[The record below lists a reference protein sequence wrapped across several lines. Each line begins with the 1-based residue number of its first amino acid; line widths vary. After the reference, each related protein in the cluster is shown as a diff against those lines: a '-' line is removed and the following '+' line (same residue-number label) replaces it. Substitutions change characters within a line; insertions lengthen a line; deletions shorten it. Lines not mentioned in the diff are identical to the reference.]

1 MPGVPLTQYMAAV
14 QAAMTPAQEAN
25 AIPYA
30 SPPNAAL
37 FDGPAPAPA
46 PASPYLPANAFGPP
60 ANPIEAGVRLAQQ
73 RGDLPADPAPSAAPT
88 QADAVQ
94 APQHPFPLEAA
105 GGGGVIPAHE
115 VDLRGPSLKAAQGN
129 VNAANEGAIEQVTQG
144 HGEMAGRE
152 YALALEME
160 RGARERQAA
169 AEQAMAEQEEEMLQK
184 QHDFSQSVKSLGQF
198 AFKPDGGFHASQTT
212 GQKIAGVFHLAL
224 NGFMAGVGR
233 PVPDLVLRGVEQ
245 SIRAQENAY
254 NALRDTAHAQQNGFA
269 MAMQKFGNANA
280 ARHMVRAAAL
290 EGLQAEAAQVMALN
304 KGTEAGNRAA
314 MAYADLEQQKMQQI
328 AMGIRFLPQQA
339 TGRRFVDQNTGLV
352 YTEQEAKQ
360 LAGKWYEQAAAREMK
375 GLDVAGNL
383 MVEGEKAGLKRATD
397 ARQHEVRL
405 PNGEIVM
412 APNDKE
418 ADNIRGLAE
427 SLAKTQR
434 MVEEA
439 KQIRAGWAF
448 RAPMT
453 KERERLKQIQADLV
467 SEYSVQHKFGAL
479 SEGDRKH
486 AEEGTAD
493 LFGTGSAV
501 EARLDR
507 LNATAQTNLQSRVK
521 TIPGTSSAARGELPK
536 SVTFHGGK

>member
-1 MPGVPLTQYMAAV
+1 MPGIPLNQYRAAV
-14 QAAMTPAQEAN
+14 SAAMQPPTEAQTAG
-25 AIPYA
+25 AIPYTTA
-30 SPPNAAL
+30 PPEAM
-37 FDGPAPAPA
+37 FDAPQAPAPQT
-46 PASPYLPANAFGPP
+46 SPYLPANAFGPA
-60 ANPIEAGVRLAQQ
+60 ANPIEQGVALAQQ
-73 RGDLPADPAPSAAPT
+73 RGDLPADPAPAAAP
-88 QADAVQ
+88 QAGPVAQ

-105 GGGGVIPAHE
+105 GG
-115 VDLRGPSLKAAQGN
+115 PSLRNAQGN
-129 VNAANEGAIEQVTQG
+129 VNAATEGAIEQVTQG
-144 HGEMAGRE
+144 GGQMAGRE

-184 QHDFSQSVKSLGQF
+184 QHDFAQSAKALGQF

-254 NALRDTAHAQQNGFA
+254 NALKDTAHAQQNAFTQ
-269 MAMQKFGNANA
+269 AMQKFGNANA

-328 AMGIRFLPQQA
+328 AQGIRWLPQQA

-405 PNGEIVM
+405 PNGEIVQ

-418 ADNIRGLAE
+418 ADNLRGLSE

-439 KQIRAGWAF
+439 KEIRAGWSF

-493 LFGTGSAV
+493 LFGTGGAV

-507 LNATAQTNLQSRVK
+507 LNATALTNLQSRVK
-521 TIPGTSSAARGELPK
+521 TIPGASSGAQGTIPK
-536 SVTFHGGK
+536 DAGLKFHGGK